1 MSISKKHFVAEAA
14 VVSLA
19 LVEIGATRTLGPA
32 WVLPWAV
39 VAALALPFRHRF
51 PQAVL
56 AASMP
61 ALASS
66 YLWLPA
72 IFPLYALAR
81 GGAPRA
87 RVWIWA
93 GSVGLV
99 MAFPW
104 PHSLPT
110 AWSWEQAIL
119 HALAAALLVIAPVGL
134 GSVTAAHRELT
145 DKACELVRSRERER
159 TLSAIGAVIAERE
172 RIARDMH
179 DSLAYH
185 LSLIVLKL
193 PADDPVRQHAVE
205 ALGEVRRTVGAL
217 ETPGLAELPALVEAV
232 GPHASLSYLGTTSR
246 ARCPLPVQQAA
257 YRVAQEALANACRH
271 APLAA
276 VRVVVNQGPDVL
288 ALTVH
293 SAGPP
298 TDPLPGIAPGG
309 HGLAGL
315 RRRVSDLHGTLHA
328 GPAPGGGFRVRAVLP
343 YSYAEPFLG

>member
-1 MSISKKHFVAEAA
+1 MSISKKHFLAEAA

-39 VAALALPFRHRF
+39 VAALALPFRNRF

-110 AWSWEQAIL
+110 AWSW
-119 HALAAALLVIAPVGL
+119 
-134 GSVTAAHRELT
+134 
-145 DKACELVRSRERER
+145 
-159 TLSAIGAVIAERE
+159 
-172 RIARDMH
+172 
-179 DSLAYH
+179 
-185 LSLIVLKL
+185 
-193 PADDPVRQHAVE
+193 
-205 ALGEVRRTVGAL
+205 
-217 ETPGLAELPALVEAV
+217 
-232 GPHASLSYLGTTSR
+232 
-246 ARCPLPVQQAA
+246 
-257 YRVAQEALANACRH
+257 
-271 APLAA
+271 
-276 VRVVVNQGPDVL
+276 
-288 ALTVH
+288 
-293 SAGPP
+293 
-298 TDPLPGIAPGG
+298 
-309 HGLAGL
+309 
-315 RRRVSDLHGTLHA
+315 
-328 GPAPGGGFRVRAVLP
+328 
-343 YSYAEPFLG
+343 